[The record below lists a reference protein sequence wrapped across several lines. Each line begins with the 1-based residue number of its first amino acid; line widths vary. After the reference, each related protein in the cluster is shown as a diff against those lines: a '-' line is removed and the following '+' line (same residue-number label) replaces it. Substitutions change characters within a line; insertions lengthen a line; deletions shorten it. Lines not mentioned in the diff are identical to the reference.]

1 MFKKLIFK
9 SLKTNRRYRIKI
21 RHLKRF
27 SFIIALILT
36 AALLLVFQSI
46 KSGIEKI
53 NPIPKSKPNIEAKK
67 VINTHKPKEIKP
79 IPIKQNIKE
88 RAIEL
93 SSRGNFDR
101 FEVIEKCKMKVT
113 AYDLSYESCQK
124 YPSSPAYGIT
134 ASGEKVKE
142 WHTIATGK
150 RIPFG
155 TKIYI
160 PYFKDYPNEGIFI
173 AEDRGGAIKNNCI
186 DVYMK
191 NNSDAM
197 DFGVQKLDVYILK
210 NKI

>member
-1 MFKKLIFK
+1 MLKKLIFK

-27 SFIIALILT
+27 SFIIAIILT
-36 AALLLVFQSI
+36 AASLLVFQGI
-46 KSGIEKI
+46 KNSFE
-53 NPIPKSKPNIEAKK
+53 K
-67 VINTHKPKEIKP
+67 VINPTPKLNIEVKESLDIPKAKES
-79 IPIKQNIKE
+79 IVAPIKQNIKQKQVKL
-88 RAIEL
+88 A
-93 SSRGNFDR
+93 SRGNLNR
-101 FEVIEKCKMKVT
+101 FEVIEKSRMKVT

-142 WHTIATGK
+142 WRTIATGK
-150 RIPFG
+150 QIPFG
-155 TKIYI
+155 TKVYI

-210 NKI
+210 DKI